1 MIRGLNSWQTSLADL
16 SLILFLVIATAH
28 REDAGEVQDD
38 ARPEKER
45 AIEVALGQP
54 MAVFRPGGD
63 ADLTRWLSMQGLSMQ
78 GMSEGEVA
86 TVIVRHAPGAAAE
99 AAAEA
104 AKLAG
109 EIEDAGHFAR
119 LMVEPSAFPE
129 TVVVIA
135 HDRPDMGG
143 IQDGTNIADT
153 RTE

>member
-28 REDAGEVQDD
+28 RDDAGLNAGDGRGD
-38 ARPEKER
+38 ARTEEER
-45 AIEVALGQP
+45 AIEIALGQP

-63 ADLTRWLSMQGLSMQ
+63 ADISRLLDAQ

-86 TVIVRHAPGAAAE
+86 TVIVRHAPGAAAQ

-104 AKLAG
+104 ANLAG

-135 HDRPDMGG
+135 HDRHGMAG
-143 IQDGTNIADT
+143 ISDGTNIADT